1 MLVPMRLALVASLA
15 ALLLVGCA
23 APRTAEEGHWFS
35 SSVQEQGD
43 ERVGE
48 YISSQWSF
56 KTSSYWIEGP
66 EGLVLIDTQLVP
78 TALRKEI
85 RFAERKTG
93 KKVKLAIVLHPNPD
107 RFNGTAW
114 VKDLGVPVVT
124 SEQVRE
130 LIPEVHERWWPVF
143 FKKYAISLY
152 PRTLTLPDSFGGST
166 TELSAG
172 GVTVKAH
179 VLGAGCS
186 PAHVVVEWEGHL
198 FTGDLIAN
206 GTHSWFENGNTD
218 AWLARLDEL
227 TALQPKFIH
236 PGHGPTGGPELID
249 QQREYLH
256 AVVKA
261 VAEEQP
267 RGPYTQEAF
276 ARITDKVTR
285 RHPHREVPHFLPMF
299 LGAEWARQAA
309 MASSDNTSG
318 RGPEAS
324 AGD

>member
-1 MLVPMRLALVASLA
+1 MLDTPMRLALA
-15 ALLLVGCA
+15 ALLFVGCA
-23 APRTAEEGHWFS
+23 APRTAEDGNWYS

-48 YISSQWSF
+48 YVSGQWSF
-56 KTSSYWIEGP
+56 RTASYWIEGP
-66 EGLVLIDTQLVP
+66 EGLILIDTQLVP

-85 RFAERKTG
+85 RFAQRKTG

-130 LIPEVHERWWPVF
+130 LIPEVHERWWPIF
-143 FKKYAISLY
+143 FKKYAIALY
-152 PRTLTLPDSFGGST
+152 PRTLTLPDSFGGGT

-186 PAHVVVEWEGHL
+186 RAHVVIEWEGHL
-198 FTGDLIAN
+198 FTGDLVAN
-206 GTHSWFENGNTD
+206 GSHSWFENGSTD

-227 TALQPKFIH
+227 TALHPKFIH

-249 QQREYLH
+249 QQREYLR
-256 AVVKA
+256 AVVDA
-261 VAEEQP
+261 VTAEHP
-267 RGPYTQEAF
+267 RGAYTQEAF
-276 ARITDKVTR
+276 ARITDKVNR
-285 RHPHREVPHFLPMF
+285 RFPHREFPHFLPMF

>member
-1 MLVPMRLALVASLA
+1 MRLTLVASLA
-15 ALLLVGCA
+15 VLLGVGCA
-23 APRTAEEGHWFS
+23 APRTAEMGNWYS

-48 YISSQWSF
+48 YVSGQWSF
-56 KTSSYWIEGP
+56 KTASYWIEGP
-66 EGLVLIDTQLVP
+66 EGLILIDTQLVP

-85 RFAERKTG
+85 RFAQNKTG

-124 SEQVRE
+124 SEQVLA
-130 LIPEVHERWWPVF
+130 LIPETHERWWPVF
-143 FKKYAISLY
+143 YKKYAIALY

-198 FTGDLIAN
+198 FAGDLVAQ
-206 GTHSWFENGNTD
+206 GSHSWFDNGDTE
-218 AWLARLDEL
+218 AWLQRLDEL
-227 TALQPKFIH
+227 SALKPKWVH
-236 PGHGPTGGPELID
+236 PGHGRPGGPELIE

-256 AVVKA
+256 AVVDA
-261 VAEEQP
+261 VAAEHPQ
-267 RGPYTQEAF
+267 GAYTQEAF
-276 ARITDKVTR
+276 KRITDTVVR
-285 RHPHREVPHFLPMF
+285 RYPDRDHPHFLR
-299 LGAEWARQAA
+299 LLIGAEWARQARGFEA
-309 MASSDNTSG
+309 ATDSG
-318 RGPEAS
+318 DCADMSRCGE
-324 AGD
+324 